1 MKPIEEELEGIIAIL
16 TKHLNPKVGKI
27 TWRPEEKEARNRL
40 VYTLYVRGYSTIKI
54 AHFIMDTFGISY
66 KQAYVWI
73 RDAKKDAIPD
83 DSEYREKALQI
94 QLERLNDIVENG
106 TERGKIAAM
115 EQINKLL
122 GLYKEK
128 VEVETEN
135 NITFTFN

>member
-1 MKPIEEELEGIIAIL
+1 MKTIEQELEGVIAIL
-16 TKHLNPKVGKI
+16 TNHLHPPKGKI
-27 TWRPEEKEARNRL
+27 MWKPFEKEARDRL
-40 VYTLYVRGYSTIKI
+40 VYTLFVRGYSPVKI
-54 AHFIMDTFGISY
+54 VNFITDTFKINRNS
-66 KQAYVWI
+66 AYEWL

-83 DSEYREKALQI
+83 DDEYREKALQI

-106 TERGKIAAM
+106 TEKGKIAAL